1 MLNIAALNWSCL
13 AHIHTTIAH
22 VKNDIVNTLQLLF
35 PKSTHFPLQLSNWR
49 AIQEVDT
56 AVAFLPPSAAATAAL
71 FINTHSHQG
80 NLHCQCHVVASSC
93 LHPQTVRAAPGTFSF
108 CSVELWFPFFFLS
121 PSPLLLLPLLSY
133 SYWYPIKGNGNC
145 RQWCSKSSSKSG
157 LVSGRLSLPR
167 PFSFRRTYHE
177 LLRRTQMSRSV
188 SARECVCLAS
198 GDRKRSYFSRHQFI
212 VFHPLFLKDFFFLL
226 LVVHCWKMHREKASS
241 SFFDSSVAAC

>member
-1 MLNIAALNWSCL
+1 MPCGCF
-13 AHIHTTIAH
+13 
-22 VKNDIVNTLQLLF
+22 KLL
-35 PKSTHFPLQLSNWR
+35 T
-49 AIQEVDT
+49 
-56 AVAFLPPSAAATAAL
+56 SA
-71 FINTHSHQG
+71 NRQSRGQG
-80 NLHCQCHVVASSC
+80 
-93 LHPQTVRAAPGTFSF
+93 RGKTFSF

-226 LVVHCWKMHREKASS
+226 LVVHC
-241 SFFDSSVAAC
+241 